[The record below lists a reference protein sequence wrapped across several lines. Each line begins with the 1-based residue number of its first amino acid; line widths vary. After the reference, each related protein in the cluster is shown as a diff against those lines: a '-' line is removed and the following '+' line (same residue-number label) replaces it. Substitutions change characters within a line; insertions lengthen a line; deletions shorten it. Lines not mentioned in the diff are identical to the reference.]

1 MYKILHV
8 IIYCTFETT
17 GYIFEFQ
24 RYVNE
29 VCLWHVH
36 YYSGLS
42 GVILTSVAFQY
53 RLQSFISVLSHRSN
67 VLTSY
72 TGSDV
77 VLLKVLW
84 YEYYI
89 RNQ

>member
-1 MYKILHV
+1 MYLILHV

-24 RYVNE
+24 RNVNE

-42 GVILTSVAFQY
+42 GVILTSVALQY
-53 RLQSFISVLSHRSN
+53 RLQS
-67 VLTSY
+67 
-72 TGSDV
+72 
-77 VLLKVLW
+77 LLGLMCSPVTPDLM
-84 YEYYI
+84 
-89 RNQ
+89 